1 MVDEMTNANGHGG
14 IRAGSGA
21 KRKPLAEKILTGR
34 KNLQQMSF
42 EELESIDMPEPKEY
56 LAAKQRD
63 GKDLQAMEIY
73 KETWQWLDQRR
84 CAALIN
90 PQLLEQYSMAMARWM
105 QCEGAITEYGFISKH
120 PTTGAPIASP
130 FVAMSQNFRKQALN
144 IWVQI
149 FQVVKEN
156 CSQDYNALSDDPM
169 ERLLSRRPERRL

>member
-1 MVDEMTNANGHGG
+1 
-14 IRAGSGA
+14 
-21 KRKPLAEKILTGR
+21 
-34 KNLQQMSF
+34 
-42 EELESIDMPEPKEY
+42 
-56 LAAKQRD
+56 
-63 GKDLQAMEIY
+63 
-73 KETWQWLDQRR
+73 
-84 CAALIN
+84 
-90 PQLLEQYSMAMARWM
+90 MAMARWM
-105 QCEGAITEYGFISKH
+105 QCEGAITEYGFISKL